1 LCAFALFLLFLAC
14 FAIALLLLSLWLLAC
29 FSPFCGVL
37 DGWILVRGKRSIL
50 LLLLPLMAVIQCD
63 WLTTKYIAKAPFR
76 KSQQARKRKP
86 NTASPEQTEDNF
98 CFVDHH
104 II

>member
-1 LCAFALFLLFLAC
+1 
-14 FAIALLLLSLWLLAC
+14 
-29 FSPFCGVL
+29 
-37 DGWILVRGKRSIL
+37 
-50 LLLLPLMAVIQCD
+50 M
-63 WLTTKYIAKAPFR
+63 AKAPFR